1 MKKLLAI
8 ILTFCLM
15 ATLFCGCGESET
27 VEMTE
32 STVVISGNETTST
45 PSDSGDSSIQ
55 EGTST
60 VTSTTTS
67 TVTSN
72 NAQNNTSDD
81 NTQNNNAQSNNQSG
95 SAQSNNNQSNN
106 AQNNS
111 TQNNNQSNTQSN
123 STQSNNTQNNNAN
136 ASNDDK
142 DAPKYDLKGATITVV
157 QEVAVVPTSKGSTQS
172 SKAAY
177 EGLQKIQRDLNCKV
191 SVKLVTGDQIKSD
204 LLKNQLSGTKYA
216 DIVIL
221 RTYNMSGLMGSALTD
236 MNTVKSMNLKKNYMN
251 FAKVLDSTKISGRN
265 YILMTPN
272 TAFAS
277 GKGVFFNKSIL
288 KEIGY
293 KENEIYDLAA
303 NGKWTIAK
311 MREMAKKAVLDK
323 DGKTGLSEKDRFGI
337 IVNDWVAAGGESM
350 LAASHVDMLTVNNG
364 AVKLNTDSSAF
375 ANAVNLARDVYIKDG
390 TCYGASSGDEKLI
403 NMFKTGHGLFMLLPG
418 SYAEQ
423 ISTMDADFGF
433 VPFPTVDG
441 KYETPINW
449 NYTSLAIPSGL
460 SDTEVYNAGAFLQ
473 AFCYLEKSV
482 VETKYQEFGIRYF
495 RDDQSLNFLKISNE
509 SQKLPISSV
518 LATTSYDAVHQ
529 ATYTVLY
536 QCIPNT
542 EKSITSLVSANKGAA
557 QKQLDEIVSK
567 FKK

>member
-8 ILTFCLM
+8 ILTFCLLTM
-15 ATLFCGCGESET
+15 LFCGCGDTES

-32 STVVISGNETTST
+32 STVVIGGNETNSTSSDNSDSNAQDEASTITST
-45 PSDSGDSSIQ
+45 I
-55 EGTST
+55 TST
-60 VTSTTTS
+60 VTN
-67 TVTSN
+67 SN
-72 NAQNNTSDD
+72 GQNNNVSDD
-81 NTQNNNAQSNNQSG
+81 KTQNNG
-95 SAQSNNNQSNN
+95 
-106 AQNNS
+106 
-111 TQNNNQSNTQSN
+111 
-123 STQSNNTQNNNAN
+123 TQSNNTQNNDTQNN
-136 ASNDDK
+136 NTQSNNIPNDNNSGNNNQNNNDK
-142 DAPKYDLKGATITVV
+142 DAPKYDLKGATITII
-157 QEVAVVPTSKGSTQS
+157 QEIDVVPTRKGSTQS
-172 SKAAY
+172 SKASY
-177 EGLQKIQRDLNCKV
+177 EAVQKIQRELNCKLSIKKV
-191 SVKLVTGDQIKSD
+191 SGDQIKAD

-216 DIVIL
+216 DIISL
-221 RTYNMSGLMGSALTD
+221 RTYNMSGLMGAALTD
-236 MNTVKSMNLKKNYMN
+236 LNTVKSMDLKKNYMN
-251 FAKVLDSTKISGRN
+251 FAKVLDSTKIAGKN
-265 YILMTPN
+265 FILMTPN

-277 GKGVFFNKSIL
+277 GKGVYFNKSIL

-293 KENEIYDLAA
+293 KENYIYDLASG
-303 NGKWTIAK
+303 GKWTIAK

-350 LAASHVDMLTVNNG
+350 LAASHVDMLTVKNET
-364 AVKLNTDSSAF
+364 VKLNTDSAAF
-375 ANAVNLARDVYIKDG
+375 ANAVNLARDVYVKDG

-460 SDTEVYNAGAFLQ
+460 SDTETYNAGAFLQ
-473 AFCYLEKSV
+473 AFCYSEKNV
-482 VETKYQEFGIRYF
+482 VETKYQEYGIRYF
-495 RDDQSLNFLKISNE
+495 RDNESVKFLKVSNE
-509 SQKLPISSV
+509 SQKLPIASV

-536 QCIPNT
+536 QCIPDA

-567 FKK
+567 YKK